1 MNGPQTARRLVRQI
15 PLGSDPHEVRQR
27 VEALEQLLERSIT
40 LPGIRYRVGLDA
52 VVGLVPVVG
61 DLVTAAIGFYL
72 VWEARNLGMPRW
84 KRWRMVANIGVD
96 TALGSVPLAGDL
108 FDVLFRSNS
117 KNLRIIRRHLDRHHP
132 HSRVIDAG

>member
-1 MNGPQTARRLVRQI
+1 MNGPKNARRMVPQLPI
-15 PLGSDPHEVRQR
+15 GSDPHAVRQR
-27 VEALEQLLERSIT
+27 VEALEQLLECSIT
-40 LPGIRYRVGLDA
+40 LPVIRYRVGLDA

-84 KRWRMVANIGVD
+84 KRWRMVANIGID
-96 TALGSVPLAGDL
+96 TALGAIPLAGDV
-108 FDVLFRSNS
+108 FDIIFRSNS

-132 HSRVIDAG
+132 QSRIIEAG